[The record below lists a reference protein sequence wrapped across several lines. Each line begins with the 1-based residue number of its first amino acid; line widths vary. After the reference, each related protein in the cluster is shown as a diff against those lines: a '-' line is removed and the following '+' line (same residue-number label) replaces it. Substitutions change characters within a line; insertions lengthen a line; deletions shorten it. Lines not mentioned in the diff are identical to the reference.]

1 MFKDLEKHA
10 VTAAVVAVG
19 VIAAG
24 WAMYTFR
31 TNTYVNDARK
41 GFAGTA

>member
-1 MFKDLEKHA
+1 MTKDLEKHA

-24 WAMYTFR
+24 WAMYALR
-31 TNTYVNDARK
+31 NNKYVNDARK
-41 GFAGTA
+41 GFAGGA